1 MYSTLKS
8 LQNADGLKVSL
19 NDEISKTL
27 DVIKAFWGC
36 AGSKIN
42 NSKNECILLEDMK
55 NEFEKLHGIRVT
67 NKIIKCKGIY
77 VGNDKEECYNENW
90 RRIHQYGKP
99 FESWKRRKLTL
110 FIKACFIRTLATCI
124 SKLIYIFSILC
135 LLNSNF
141 IKKYRDWF
149 LILSWRKQKES
160 NEIL

>member
-67 NKIIKCKGIY
+67 NKIIKCKLKVFMWAMIRKNVIMKTGGEFINMENHLNL
-77 VGNDKEECYNENW
+77 GNVEN
-90 RRIHQYGKP
+90 
-99 FESWKRRKLTL
+99 
-110 FIKACFIRTLATCI
+110 
-124 SKLIYIFSILC
+124 
-135 LLNSNF
+135 
-141 IKKYRDWF
+141 
-149 LILSWRKQKES
+149 
-160 NEIL
+160 